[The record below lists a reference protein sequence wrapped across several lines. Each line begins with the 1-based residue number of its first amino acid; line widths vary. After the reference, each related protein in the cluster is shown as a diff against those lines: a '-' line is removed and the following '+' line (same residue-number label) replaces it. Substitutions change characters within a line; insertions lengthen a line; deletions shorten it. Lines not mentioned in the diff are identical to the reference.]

1 MIYISDFPWFMSQF
15 SCTKIADSFGL
26 AYMDKQSQ
34 NDSKIV
40 EHYPAYILQSSRRY
54 KFNISFSKY
63 FSHLIKIREFQENN
77 EIS

>member
-1 MIYISDFPWFMSQF
+1 MSQF

-40 EHYPAYILQSSRRY
+40 EHYPAKTKTLELIRLQD
-54 KFNISFSKY
+54 
-63 FSHLIKIREFQENN
+63 
-77 EIS
+77 